1 MKKKLYLYTYKISI
15 IEEILIRLII
25 FCVEDLKIDLYTL
38 LNNVSISICPIHR
51 DIQIN
56 NNNSKYIKIQL
67 CRNYTKCIN
76 DIRHKLIQF
85 ILDYLMRECQLKLT
99 HQSISKCLNTPSM
112 ICTTQYNHTQPEL
125 YNIRYMYGSCVYWCN
140 YNNMCHKLNVTL
152 DSFMEFVQYCSR
164 KEFSLIHKIKPD
176 IMFRCI

>member
-1 MKKKLYLYTYKISI
+1 MRRAPYLYSESNYIINKII
-15 IEEILIRLII
+15 IMLIT

-38 LNNVSISICPIHR
+38 LNNVSISTCSIHQE
-51 DIQIN
+51 IKIN
-56 NNNSKYIKIQL
+56 DNGRKYIKVHP

-76 DIRHKLIQF
+76 DIRYKLIQY
-85 ILDYLMRECQLKLT
+85 ILDYLARECQLKLT

-164 KEFSLIHKIKPD
+164 KDFSLLHKIKPD
-176 IMFRCI
+176 VMFRCI